1 MTFTDLTDKE
11 LCELM
16 CGKPEE
22 DIFSKEAI
30 DIIINT
36 DTANLERSIEWLG

>member
-1 MTFTDLTDKE
+1 MGKTLYDLTCEE

-22 DIFSKEAI
+22 DDETE
-30 DIIINT
+30 D
-36 DTANLERSIEWLG
+36 E

>member
-1 MTFTDLTDKE
+1 MGMELTNLTWEE

-22 DIFSKEAI
+22 DE
-30 DIIINT
+30 
-36 DTANLERSIEWLG
+36 EEEEV